1 MAPDKFELSMQLL
14 LDRGRTL
21 VLPGT
26 WYHLRFMVPEQVYRH
41 LLYTYYI
48 CPAFMYSIGRNV
60 VRVACSWLNQQ
71 ETDLLTRQETK

>member
-26 WYHLRFMVPEQVYRH
+26 WYHLRFMVPEQVYLHSYIHTIFVRH
-41 LLYTYYI
+41 LCT
-48 CPAFMYSIGRNV
+48 V
-60 VRVACSWLNQQ
+60 
-71 ETDLLTRQETK
+71 